1 MHLLGERS
9 NCGCKERAVVRTTE
23 NTGKRVVLNDKCN
36 WPKLLR
42 EILKEVRKRRV
53 KGKPQTI
60 AMLSLSGN

>member
-1 MHLLGERS
+1 MDIKREL
-9 NCGCKERAVVRTTE
+9 VRTTE

-36 WPKLLR
+36 WPKLSR
-42 EILKEVRKRRV
+42 EILKKFLKEKV

>member
-1 MHLLGERS
+1 M
-9 NCGCKERAVVRTTE
+9 VRTTE

-53 KGKPQTI
+53 KEKPQTI